1 MRRSRCLPPRRTSSG
16 PRIQRIQGR
25 SSLGDVTS
33 ELFDKTFRRNDAC
46 PLSSLDQDVLVQTS
60 EESFVRVDVLDGGNV
75 DAICETATSR
85 AHKAKLAS
93 LPGECTTFARKF
105 GEETV
110 DAVRSVLKSK
120 AII

>member
-1 MRRSRCLPPRRTSSG
+1 MFATTTYVEWPPHSAHPRSFQPW
-16 PRIQRIQGR
+16 
-25 SSLGDVTS
+25 DVTS